1 MLRFGI
7 ACVLSAACSLSQAA
21 CYSVYD
27 GGGALLLRSER
38 APVDLQHRIGD
49 VVPAKFGVG
58 ASMVF
63 ATDNGVCHEAD
74 GSGGEP
80 TASGRAVDSVAAPS
94 VATAPVAFVP
104 VGVAA
109 ATAPTAAA
117 GAYVFGRYSGSS
129 VRGGAV
135 GGSSA
140 SYPHTGSRG
149 GKYRYTAS
157 GNKSYQRKGR

>member
-27 GGGALLLRSER
+27 GGGVLLLRSEH

-49 VVPAKFGVG
+49 VVPAKFGAG

-80 TASGRAVDSVAAPS
+80 PSWRAVDSVAAPS

-104 VGVAA
+104 AGIAA
-109 ATAPTAAA
+109 AAMPLAAA
-117 GAYVFGRYSGSS
+117 GVYAFPRYSDGVGRRSAIGSS
-129 VRGGAV
+129 SV
-135 GGSSA
+135 
-140 SYPHTGSRG
+140 SYPHVGPRG
-149 GKYRYTAS
+149 GVYGYAS
-157 GNKSYQRKGR
+157 SGKKSYRGKRR